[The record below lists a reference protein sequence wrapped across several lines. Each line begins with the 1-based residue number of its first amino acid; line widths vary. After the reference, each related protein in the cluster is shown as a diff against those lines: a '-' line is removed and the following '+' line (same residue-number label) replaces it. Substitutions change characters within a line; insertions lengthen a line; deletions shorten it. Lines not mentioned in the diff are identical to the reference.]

1 MFGQDA
7 AVAGFGALAHLDLDH
22 PHLRAACLLCE
33 ALGVEAPVC
42 SATAEVTAAQLP
54 GQVAAV
60 FAVVRADAAFAG
72 VMGEITQLGALVQG
86 ADGIG
91 AE

>member
-1 MFGQDA
+1 MT
-7 AVAGFGALAHLDLDH
+7 GFGALAHFDLDH
-22 PHLRAACLLCE
+22 PHLRAAGLFGE

-42 SATAEVTAAQLP
+42 SATAEITATQFP